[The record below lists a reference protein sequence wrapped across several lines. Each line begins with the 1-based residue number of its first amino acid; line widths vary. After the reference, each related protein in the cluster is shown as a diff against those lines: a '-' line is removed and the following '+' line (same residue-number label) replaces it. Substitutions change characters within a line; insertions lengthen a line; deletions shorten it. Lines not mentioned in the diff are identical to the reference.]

1 MILQPRIEVGPRTL
15 VVLVGPPGA
24 GKSTWARRH
33 FQWSEIV
40 SSDMFR
46 MQLTDDANDMSVTR
60 EVFQLVDRVAHA
72 RLRHGRLTVLDS
84 INGRPARRRKLVQL
98 AHQLNSRAI
107 AVSFQLPLE
116 VCVSRDREREG
127 RTLGTDTIA
136 RIWHDVL
143 RDLANIDQEGFDSVF
158 SFKSDDDADRT
169 AVERLAL
176 DPASIEDAPA

>member
-33 FQWSEIV
+33 FQWNEIV

-46 MQLTDDANDMSVTR
+46 MLLTDDENDMSVTR
-60 EVFQLVDRVAHA
+60 EAFQFVDRVANA
-72 RLRHGRLTVLDS
+72 RLRRGRLTVLDS
-84 INGRPARRRKLVQL
+84 INGRPVRRRKLVQL
-98 AHQLNSRAI
+98 AHQLNCRAI
-107 AVSFQLPLE
+107 VVSFQLPLE
-116 VCVSRDREREG
+116 ICLSRDRTRQG

-158 SFKSDDDADRT
+158 SFKSDDDADHT
-169 AVERLAL
+169 PVERPAKSSHAELANG
-176 DPASIEDAPA
+176 